1 MAVGDY
7 VFDGQNPPPLLNKAL
22 NYEKWGVG
30 DIMQLPAGLLPKMN
44 VVLNY
49 YYSLNGYISA
59 AGKTSAWSKSN
70 PKAWELV
77 SFVLEKRMERAKHG
91 NRNK

>member
-7 VFDGQNPPPLLNKAL
+7 VLDRQKPPPLLNKAL
-22 NYEKWGVG
+22 NYKEWGVG
-30 DIMQLPAGLLPKMN
+30 DVMQLPAGLLPQMN
-44 VVLNY
+44 LALNY
-49 YYSLNGYISA
+49 YHSLNGYISA
-59 AGKTSAWSKSN
+59 AGQTAAWSQKN

-77 SFVLEKRMERAKHG
+77 SYYLEQRMERRHG